1 MNAAIYVRVSTKDK
15 GQTNENQI
23 REVRAF
29 AERLSYSVYKG
40 VATRKAE
47 GQLSG
52 HSSNNYSQIPTSVV
66 SMSCCSGVWTVLA
79 GKG

>member
-1 MNAAIYVRVSTKDK
+1 MNVAICFCVSTKDK

-40 VATRKAE
+40 VATRKAG

-52 HSSNNYSQIPTSVV
+52 HSFNNSLPMPTSADL
-66 SMSCCSGVWTVLA
+66 M
-79 GKG
+79 